1 MGIYYNNKWCKE
13 KVEEEEEENARR
25 WPLSLAPEKVVYLF
39 TIMYGF
45 FCRQDGKCA
54 CIAWYLCCYYIR
66 IYIHTSYKIYYLD
79 FILLLFSA
87 RLKRRPIYFFYPF
100 YYIYYYYYYHHR
112 RRYYY
117 SDARESRRRP
127 VFKTYFSYNII
138 SILYDCD
145 DFGLITRANDC
156 YTQRYVVIVECAR
169 KNIAIIL

>member
-13 KVEEEEEENARR
+13 KVEEEEENARR

-54 CIAWYLCCYYIR
+54 CIAWYLCYYYYIR

-100 YYIYYYYYYHHR
+100 YYILLLLL
-112 RRYYY
+112 
-117 SDARESRRRP
+117 SS
-127 VFKTYFSYNII
+127 S
-138 SILYDCD
+138 SSSLLL
-145 DFGLITRANDC
+145 FGRSWKST
-156 YTQRYVVIVECAR
+156 TTSF
-169 KNIAIIL
+169 